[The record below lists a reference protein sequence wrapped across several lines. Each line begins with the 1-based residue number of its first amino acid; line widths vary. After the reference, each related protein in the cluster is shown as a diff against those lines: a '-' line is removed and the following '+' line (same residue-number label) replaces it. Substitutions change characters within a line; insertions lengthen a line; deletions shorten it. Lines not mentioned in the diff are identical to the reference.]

1 MQACI
6 CSLEI
11 GRDDK
16 LPDLVTGYH
25 SDAARN
31 YAAVPVLRDTAGPQ
45 MAGKALEAI
54 VIVEDFLCIDLSHHQ
69 GHPRV
74 HLRTQRAETCQGK
87 AAVRHQVNMDQ
98 MESLLEE

>member
-1 MQACI
+1 MQACV

-25 SDAARN
+25 SDAARS
-31 YAAVPVLRDTAGPQ
+31 YVAVAVLQDTAGPQ
-45 MAGKALEAI
+45 MAGKALKAI
-54 VIVEDFLCIDLSHHQ
+54 VIVEDFLCI
-69 GHPRV
+69 PRV
-74 HLRTQRAETCQGK
+74 HLRAQRAETCQGK
-87 AAVRHQVNMDQ
+87 AAVRHQVKVNMDQ